1 MVACDQLYPQGVFFG
16 LNIMKTELVT
26 VTNGVA
32 STTSLVIAD
41 LFNRPHDNV
50 LKSLDKIKDSVG
62 FNAIS
67 YIDSMNRPKRAYAL
81 TEREALISMP
91 FIGGLKSIEGQ
102 IKLVNEF
109 LAMRNH
115 IAETS
120 TVEKRLSN
128 LESELAAL
136 KRVDSLPS
144 LSFQEQA
151 KKVIER
157 YIEKHKNE
165 KLTARQIA
173 LGLREAKPFKN
184 NGGYKAVKS
193 TLVTISVLM

>member
-1 MVACDQLYPQGVFFG
+1 MTATQGIAGFLLPKGFKM
-16 LNIMKTELVT
+16 NNLVT
-26 VTNGVA
+26 VTNGVP
-32 STTSLVIAD
+32 STNSVVIAE
-41 LFNRPHDNV
+41 LFSMPHKNI
-50 LKSLDKIKDSVG
+50 LRALDKLAGRLNFEPSFYLAGNGKQEKCYML
-62 FNAIS
+62 N
-67 YIDSMNRPKRAYAL
+67 
-81 TEREALISMP
+81 ERQALIVMP
-91 FIGGLKSIEGQ
+91 FIGGQKSIQGQ
-102 IKLVNEF
+102 IALVDAF

-115 IAETS
+115 ISEAS

-136 KRVDSLPS
+136 KQVDSMPI

>member
-1 MVACDQLYPQGVFFG
+1 MNNQ
-16 LNIMKTELVT
+16 LVT
-26 VTNGVA
+26 IQNGVA
-32 STTSLVIAD
+32 STTSLIIAEQ
-41 LFNRPHDNV
+41 FGRKHSHV
-50 LKSLDKIKDSVG
+50 LKSIEKVIGRYEIVP
-62 FNAIS
+62 AS
-67 YIDSMNRPKRAYAL
+67 YIDSNNHAHKMYELP
-81 TEREALISMP
+81 EREALIVMP
-91 FIGGLKSIEGQ
+91 FIGGQKSIEGQ
-102 IKLVNEF
+102 ERLVDAF

-136 KRVDSLPS
+136 KQVDSLPI

-157 YIEKHKNE
+157 YIEKRKNE
-165 KLTARQIA
+165 KLTACQIA